1 MNDLRWTLIERWQ
14 SILLNARL
22 RLGRASPTEAA
33 FRELRRALSARFIS
47 GDGVEIGALH
57 EPLGVSD
64 RARVRYVDRM
74 SVADLRSHYPELASK
89 PLVPIDI
96 LDDGET
102 LRSIGDAT
110 VDFVIANHM
119 LEHCEDPLTA
129 LETFLRVVRPGGIV
143 YLAIP
148 DKRFTFDAPREVTS
162 LDHVLRDHHEGA
174 QRSRQEHYLEW
185 VRKVVHKPESEV
197 DAECDAL
204 MKMQYSIHFHVW
216 TLSGFAALLR
226 FCRKQLRMPF
236 RIESFTPNQ
245 FEVIA
250 ILRKMAS

>member
-1 MNDLRWTLIERWQ
+1 MHDLIWTLTERWQ
-14 SILLNARL
+14 SILSNARL
-22 RLGRASPTEAA
+22 RLGRTPPTEAA
-33 FRELRRALSARFIS
+33 FRELRSALSARFIS

-74 SVADLRSHYPELASK
+74 SVADLRSHYPELAGK

-110 VDFVIANHM
+110 IDFVIANHM

-129 LETFLRVVRPGGIV
+129 LETFMRVVRPGGIV
-143 YLAIP
+143 YLSIP
-148 DKRFTFDAPREVTS
+148 DKRFTFDEPREVTS
-162 LDHVLRDHHEGA
+162 LDHLLRDHHEGPE
-174 QRSRQEHYLEW
+174 RSRREHYLEW
-185 VRKVVHKPESEV
+185 VHKVIHKPESEAN
-197 DAECDAL
+197 AECDAL

-216 TLSGFAALLR
+216 TLSGFVALLR
-226 FCRKQLRMPF
+226 FCRKQLKMPF
-236 RIESFTPNQ
+236 RIESLTPNQ

-250 ILRKMAS
+250 ILRKVAL